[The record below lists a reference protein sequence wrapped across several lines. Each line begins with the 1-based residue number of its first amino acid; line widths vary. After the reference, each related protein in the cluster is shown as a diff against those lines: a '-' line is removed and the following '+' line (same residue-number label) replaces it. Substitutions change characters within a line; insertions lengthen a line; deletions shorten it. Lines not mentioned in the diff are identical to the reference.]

1 MDFALSEEQTLIFD
15 MAKAFG
21 DEHIAPNALAWEK
34 AEDIPK
40 ELWPKRFC
48 RSTTCVPR

>member
-21 DEHIAPNALAWEK
+21 DEHIAPNALSWEK
-34 AEDIPK
+34 AENIPLNFQIRK
-40 ELWPKRFC
+40 NFTK
-48 RSTTCVPR
+48 T